1 MTGQLSHRF
10 FRRLR
15 SSRGATLVEAAIITP
30 LLILITF
37 SIVDFGALFYVY
49 LSLENG
55 VSAATRYAVTGNVM
69 NDPSGAPMN
78 RVDTIKTAMR
88 QATPTLTIPDG
99 DFSFSHMPVGGTSFI
114 AGVGGPNEVEKV
126 TVDYTWT
133 VLTPVLRPF
142 FTNGQIR
149 FVVESTMKN
158 EGRFN

>member
-1 MTGQLSHRF
+1 MTRNVSRRLF
-10 FRRLR
+10 KRLR

-30 LLILITF
+30 LLLLITF

-49 LSLENG
+49 LALENG
-55 VSAATRYAVTGNVM
+55 VSQATRYAVTGNAM
-69 NDPSGAPMN
+69 NDPSGNPMS
-78 RVDTIKTAMR
+78 RADTIKAAMR
-88 QATPTLTIPDG
+88 TATPNLNIPDG
-99 DFSFSHMPVGGTSFI
+99 AFSFQHMPVGGTSFVS
-114 AGVGGPNEVEKV
+114 GVGGPNEVEKV

-158 EGRFN
+158 EGRFQ

>member
-1 MTGQLSHRF
+1 M
-10 FRRLR
+10 
-15 SSRGATLVEAAIITP
+15 EAAVITP
-30 LLILITF
+30 LLILVTF

-55 VSAATRYAVTGNVM
+55 VSAATRYAVTGNAM
-69 NDPSGAPMN
+69 NGPSGSPMS
-78 RVDTIKTAMR
+78 RADTIKAAMR
-88 QATPTLTIPDG
+88 QATPTLNIPDNA
-99 DFSFSHMPVGGTSFI
+99 FSFSHMPVGGTSFVG
-114 AGVGGPNEVEKV
+114 GVGGPNEVEKV